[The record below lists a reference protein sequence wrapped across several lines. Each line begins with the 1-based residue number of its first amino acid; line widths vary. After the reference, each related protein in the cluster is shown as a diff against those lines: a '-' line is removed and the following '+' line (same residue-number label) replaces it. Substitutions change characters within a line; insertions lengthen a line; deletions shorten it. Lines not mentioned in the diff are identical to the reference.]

1 MNIGEKDPK
10 IDSLIIELEKNR
22 VNIRQKLTDLEG
34 INSQV
39 QKVFP
44 STLDYRN
51 KFLVDDK
58 VKIVTGFYST
68 LLNYIQE
75 LNRSIKEE
83 IEIRRKNIT
92 GDEETKDQD
101 IRNLVK
107 QLKKDGLV
115 VPIEEKSS
123 NKEQI
128 INGLTLI
135 EPDNKEDKQKGV
147 VNG

>member
-10 IDSLIIELEKNR
+10 IESLIIELEKNR

-34 INSQV
+34 INTQV

-115 VPIEEKSS
+115 VPAEEKSS

-135 EPDNKEDKQKGV
+135 ESDNKQKDA